1 MEVKQKMNKWTQLT
15 LSVIALII
23 FIILLTGCAAFP
35 INVQQEEVINQ
46 LNCEPAESNG
56 CAGWLSPE

>member
-23 FIILLTGCAAFP
+23 FIILLTGCAEFP
-35 INVQQEEVINQ
+35 INAQQGEIINQ